1 MSDQVFIFG
10 ALVIGTAL
18 AVVTTLLILRAAG
31 LIKKAPAGAPPP
43 LLNPLRAR
51 VPDLKLLPEAEQHRI
66 ARAAMRHPIV
76 WGPVVAL
83 LLAFG
88 WFALANTGG
97 VLDLIESST
106 RMAGLV
112 GVALAAVALVWGFAA
127 RNRVAR
133 DMVRRH
139 LAARPGAKRE

>member
-43 LLNPLRAR
+43 LLNPLLAR

-76 WGPVVAL
+76 WDRSWLCCLRSAGSRSPTRA
-83 LLAFG
+83 AC
-88 WFALANTGG
+88 
-97 VLDLIESST
+97 ST
-106 RMAGLV
+106 
-112 GVALAAVALVWGFAA
+112 
-127 RNRVAR
+127 
-133 DMVRRH
+133 
-139 LAARPGAKRE
+139 